1 MTENEKEEP
10 FTLDMDV
17 VEDQLKAVS
26 PEQLEELAKRVNAKV
41 EQQRPPQYSNMS
53 DGEFAEARRKAGV

>member
-1 MTENEKEEP
+1 MNEEKEEP

-41 EQQRPPQYSNMS
+41 EQQRPPQYSAMS
-53 DGEFAEARRKAGV
+53 DGEFQNELRKLKL